1 MGTIATHKMQRKCV
15 NRMNLIYLDSNGTTP
30 VDPEVVEAMLPYL
43 REHYGNPST
52 RSPLGQK
59 AKAGLEQARQQVAAL
74 INAHP
79 VEIYFTSG
87 ATEANNWVVLG
98 LGPTQM
104 VTTTIE
110 HPSVLKA
117 CERLEAQGIGTVR
130 RLPVDAHGCVQP
142 EQLDGVQ
149 AQLVSIMHSNNEVGT
164 VQPIAQLAARARAA
178 GALFH
183 SDAAQ
188 SLGKLEVDVQAW
200 GVDFLTLAGHKVYAP
215 KGIGALY
222 MRKGVQIDPY
232 VLGAGQERGQRS
244 GTENVALAV
253 ALGAACELAAQRW
266 RADGSR
272 MAQLRDELQQRL
284 QGELGD
290 RVVVNGHPQHRL
302 PNTLSLNFLGT
313 TGAALLQE
321 CPQLAASTGPA
332 CHDGVVR
339 LSHVLAALG
348 VDPEVGKGAVRLSLG
363 RSTTGQEVEAA
374 AAALVGAYQKVS
386 LVTGE

>member
-1 MGTIATHKMQRKCV
+1 
-15 NRMNLIYLDSNGTTP
+15 MNLIYLDYNGTTP

-52 RSPLGQK
+52 KSPLGQK
-59 AKAGLEQARQQVAAL
+59 ARAGLERAREQVAGL
-74 INAHP
+74 INARP
-79 VEIYFTSG
+79 EEIYFTSG

-110 HPSVLKA
+110 HPSVLRA
-117 CERLEAQGIGTVR
+117 CERLESQGIGTVR
-130 RLPVDAHGCVQP
+130 RLPVDVHGCVRP
-142 EQLDGVQ
+142 EQLEGL
-149 AQLVSIMHSNNEVGT
+149 AAGLVSIMHSNNEVGT
-164 VQPIAQLAARARAA
+164 LQPIAELAARARQA

-200 GVDFLTLAGHKVYAP
+200 GVDFLTIAGHKLYAP

-222 MRKGVQIDPY
+222 VRKGVRMDPY
-232 VLGAGQERGQRS
+232 ILGAGQEHGQRS

-253 ALGAACELAAQRW
+253 ALGAACELAGRRW
-266 RADGSR
+266 REDGAR
-272 MAQLRDELQQRL
+272 MRRLRDTLQQRL
-284 QGELGD
+284 ETELGD
-290 RVVVNGHPQHRL
+290 RVLVNGHLEQRL
-302 PNTLSLNFLGT
+302 PNTLSVNFRGT

-321 CPQLAASTGPA
+321 CPGLAASTGPA

-363 RSTTGQEVEAA
+363 RLTSDQEVETTAA
-374 AAALVGAYQKVS
+374 TLIGAYGRVGL
-386 LVTGE
+386 LV

>member
-1 MGTIATHKMQRKCV
+1 
-15 NRMNLIYLDSNGTTP
+15 MNLIYLDYNGTTP

-52 RSPLGQK
+52 KSPLGQK
-59 AKAGLEQARQQVAAL
+59 AKAGLERAREQVAAL
-74 INAHP
+74 INARAD
-79 VEIYFTSG
+79 EIYFTSG
-87 ATEANNWVVLG
+87 ATEANNWLVLG
-98 LGPTQM
+98 LAPTQM

-117 CERLEAQGIGTVR
+117 CDRLEAQGIGTVR
-130 RLPVDAHGCVQP
+130 RLPVDHHGSLKP
-142 EQLDGVQ
+142 EQLEGV
-149 AQLVSIMHSNNEVGT
+149 AARLVSVMHSNNEVGT
-164 VQPIAQLAARARAA
+164 LQPIAELAARAHAG

-200 GVDFLTLAGHKVYAP
+200 GVDFLTIAGHKLYAP

-222 MRKGVQIDPY
+222 VRQGLSLDPY
-232 VLGAGQERGQRS
+232 ILGAGQERGQRS

-253 ALGAACELAAQRW
+253 ALGAACELAARRW
-266 RADGSR
+266 REDGAR
-272 MAQLRDELQQRL
+272 MRQLRDQLQSRL
-284 QGELGD
+284 TQELGD
-290 RVVVNGHPQHRL
+290 RVLVNGHPEQRL
-302 PNTLSLNFLGT
+302 PNTLSLNFRGT
-313 TGAALLQE
+313 TGAALLLE
-321 CPQLAASTGPA
+321 CPELAASTGPA

-363 RSTTGQEVEAA
+363 RLTTPQDIETTASILIA
-374 AAALVGAYQKVS
+374 AYQKVS
-386 LVTGE
+386 LLTKE

>member
-1 MGTIATHKMQRKCV
+1 
-15 NRMNLIYLDSNGTTP
+15 MNLIYLDYNGTTP

-52 RSPLGQK
+52 RSPLGQQ
-59 AKAGLEQARQQVAAL
+59 AKAGLERAREQVAAL
-74 INAHP
+74 INARP
-79 VEIYFTSG
+79 EEIYFTSG

-98 LGPTQM
+98 LAPTQM

-110 HPSVLKA
+110 HPSVLRA

-130 RLPVDAHGCVQP
+130 RLPVDGHGCLQP
-142 EQLDGVQ
+142 DQLEGVQ

-164 VQPIAQLAARARAA
+164 LQPIAQLAAKARAA

-188 SLGKLEVDVQAW
+188 SLGKLEVDVQVW
-200 GVDFLTLAGHKVYAP
+200 GIDFLTIAGHKLYAP

-222 MRKGVQIDPY
+222 VRAGVELDPY
-232 VLGAGQERGQRS
+232 ILGAGQERGLRS

-253 ALGAACELAAQRW
+253 ALGAACELAGRRW
-266 RADGSR
+266 REDGAR
-272 MAQLRDELQQRL
+272 MGRLRDQLQQRL
-284 QGELGD
+284 VEELGE
-290 RVVVNGHPQHRL
+290 RVLVNGHPENRL
-302 PNTLSLNFLGT
+302 PNTLSINFQGT

-321 CPQLAASTGPA
+321 CPQLAGSTGPA

-363 RSTTGQEVEAA
+363 RLTTSQEMEIAA
-374 AAALVGAYQKVS
+374 TTLVAAYQKVS
-386 LVTGE
+386 LLAAE

>member
-1 MGTIATHKMQRKCV
+1 
-15 NRMNLIYLDSNGTTP
+15 MNLIYLDYNGTTP

-52 RSPLGQK
+52 KSSLGQK
-59 AKAGLEQARQQVAAL
+59 ARAGLERARQQVAAL
-74 INAHP
+74 INARP
-79 VEIYFTSG
+79 EEIYFTSG

-117 CERLEAQGIGTVR
+117 CDRLEAQGIGTVR
-130 RLPVDAHGCVQP
+130 RLPVDGYGCLQP
-142 EQLDGVQ
+142 EQLEGVQ
-149 AQLVSIMHSNNEVGT
+149 ARLVSVMHSNNEVGT
-164 VQPIAQLAARARAA
+164 VQPIAELAARARAA

-200 GVDFLTLAGHKVYAP
+200 GVDFLTMAGHKLYAP

-222 MRKGVQIDPY
+222 VRSGVPIDPY
-232 VLGAGQERGQRS
+232 ILGAGQERGQRS

-253 ALGAACELAAQRW
+253 ALGAACELAGQRW
-266 RADGSR
+266 RQDGSR
-272 MAQLRDELQQRL
+272 MAQLRDHLQLRL
-284 QGELGD
+284 QAELGD
-290 RVVVNGHPQHRL
+290 RVVVNGPPQDRL
-302 PNTLSLNFLGT
+302 PNTLSVNFLGT
-313 TGAALLQE
+313 TGAALLQQ

-339 LSHVLAALG
+339 LSHVLAGLG

-363 RSTTGQEVEAA
+363 RLTTLQETEIAASTLIA
-374 AAALVGAYQKVS
+374 AYQR
-386 LVTGE
+386 LN

>member
-1 MGTIATHKMQRKCV
+1 
-15 NRMNLIYLDSNGTTP
+15 MNLIYLDYNGTTP

-52 RSPLGQK
+52 RSPLGQQ
-59 AKAGLEQARQQVAAL
+59 ARAGLERAREQVAGL
-74 INAHP
+74 INARP
-79 VEIYFTSG
+79 EEIHFTSG

-110 HPSVLKA
+110 HPSILKA
-117 CERLEAQGIGTVR
+117 CDRLEAQGIGTVR
-130 RLPVDAHGCVQP
+130 RLPVDGQGCLQP

-149 AQLVSIMHSNNEVGT
+149 ARLVSIMHSNNEVGT
-164 VQPIAQLAARARAA
+164 VQPIAELAARARAA

-200 GVDFLTLAGHKVYAP
+200 GVDFLTIAGHKLYAP

-222 MRKGVQIDPY
+222 VRQGVALDPY
-232 VLGAGQERGQRS
+232 LMGAGQERGQRS
-244 GTENVALAV
+244 GTENVASAV
-253 ALGAACELAAQRW
+253 ALGAACELASRRW
-266 RADGSR
+266 REDGSR
-272 MAQLRDELQQRL
+272 MARLRDTLQQRL
-284 QGELGD
+284 QTELGD
-290 RVVVNGHPQHRL
+290 RVVVNGHPRHRL

-313 TGAALLQE
+313 TGAALLQD

-363 RSTTGQEVEAA
+363 RSTTAEEVEMTAA
-374 AAALVGAYQKVS
+374 TLIAAYQRVGL
-386 LVTGE
+386 LVQ

>member
-1 MGTIATHKMQRKCV
+1 
-15 NRMNLIYLDSNGTTP
+15 MNLIYLDYNGTTP
-30 VDPEVVEAMLPYL
+30 VDAEVVEVMLPYL
-43 REHYGNPST
+43 RDHYGNPST
-52 RSPLGQK
+52 KSPLGQK
-59 AKAGLEQARQQVAAL
+59 ARAGLDRAREQVAEL
-74 INAHP
+74 INASP
-79 VEIYFTSG
+79 EEIYFTSG

-98 LGPTQM
+98 LAPTQM

-110 HPSVLKA
+110 HPSVLRA

-130 RLPVDAHGCVQP
+130 K
-142 EQLDGVQ
+142 LDGV
-149 AQLVSIMHSNNEVGT
+149 AAGLVSIMHSNNEVGT
-164 VQPIAQLAARARAA
+164 LQPIAELAARARQA

-188 SLGKLEVDVQAW
+188 SLGKVEVDVQAW
-200 GVDFLTLAGHKVYAP
+200 GVDFLTLAGHKLYAP

-222 MRKGVQIDPY
+222 VRKGVRMDPY
-232 VLGAGQERGQRS
+232 ILGAGQERGQRS

-253 ALGAACELAAQRW
+253 ALGAACELAGRRW
-266 RADGSR
+266 REDGAR
-272 MAQLRDELQQRL
+272 MRRLRDELQQRL
-284 QGELGD
+284 QNELGE
-290 RVVVNGHPQHRL
+290 RVLINGHPEQRL
-302 PNTLSLNFLGT
+302 PNTLSVNFRGT

-363 RSTTGQEVEAA
+363 RLTTDQEVETTASTLVAA
-374 AAALVGAYQKVS
+374 YRKVS
-386 LVTGE
+386 LLAQG

>member
-1 MGTIATHKMQRKCV
+1 
-15 NRMNLIYLDSNGTTP
+15 MNLVYLDYNGTTP

-52 RSPLGQK
+52 KSPLGVK
-59 AKAGLEQARQQVAAL
+59 ARSGLDRAREQVARL
-74 INAHP
+74 INAQP
-79 VEIYFTSG
+79 DEIYFTSG

-110 HPSVLKA
+110 HPSVLRA

-142 EQLDGVQ
+142 EQLEGIA

-164 VQPIAQLAARARAA
+164 LQPIAELAGRARQA

-188 SLGKLEVDVQAW
+188 SLGKLEVDVEAW
-200 GVDFLTLAGHKVYAP
+200 GVDLLTIAGHKLYAP

-222 MRKGVQIDPY
+222 VRRGVRLDPY
-232 VLGAGQERGQRS
+232 ILGAGQESGRRS

-253 ALGAACELAAQRW
+253 ALGAACELAGRRW
-266 RADGSR
+266 REDGAR
-272 MAQLRDELQQRL
+272 MAGLRDLLQQRL
-284 QGELGD
+284 QQELGD
-290 RVVVNGHPQHRL
+290 GVVVNGHPEQRL
-302 PNTLSLNFLGT
+302 PNTLSINFRGT
-313 TGAALLQE
+313 TGAALLQA
-321 CPQLAASTGPA
+321 CPELAASTGPA
-332 CHDGVVR
+332 CHDGIVR

-348 VDPEVGKGAVRLSLG
+348 VDPDLGKGAVRLSLG
-363 RSTTGQEVEAA
+363 RLTTSQEIETTVSS
-374 AAALVGAYQKVS
+374 LIGAYSNIV
-386 LVTGE
+386 G